1 MRRLIFF
8 AALFL
13 ASSVTVRA
21 QEESASPTVEQ
32 RPHPE
37 VPKEYEVGKETL
49 SPDGRFAL
57 LYPVRNE
64 ESDEASGPN
73 VLVSLKPYA
82 VLQEIDIGN
91 GVGWIGSRG
100 APAAKWNSNNFVAVW
115 REMKLGN
122 ENLVIYE
129 IENAKIKRVEQ
140 PWPEIVKYFD
150 LDFHGRFLKKYPKEF
165 DSCTFVSDAPDVKN
179 FEFKDRK
186 LLLNIFADNKPN
198 LAAGPH
204 WTAELHAV
212 WNLDTARFDKVN
224 FQPGKIEVRKQLE

>member
-1 MRRLIFF
+1 MRALIFF
-8 AALFL
+8 ATLFL
-13 ASSVTVRA
+13 ASIVIVRA
-21 QEESASPTVEQ
+21 QEESASPTAEEKSY
-32 RPHPE
+32 PE

-64 ESDEASGPN
+64 ESDEASVPN
-73 VLVSLKPYA
+73 VLVRLKPYA

-100 APAAKWNSNNFVAVW
+100 APAAKWNGNNFVAVW
-115 REMKLGN
+115 RKMKWGD
-122 ENLVIYE
+122 EYLVIYE
-129 IENAKIKRVEQ
+129 IENDKVKRVEK

-150 LDFHGRFLKKYPKEF
+150 HDFHGRFLKKYPKES
-165 DSCTFVSDAPDVKN
+165 DTYTFVSDDPHEKN
-179 FEFKDRK
+179 FEFKDHK
-186 LLLNIFADNKPN
+186 LLLKIFADNKPN

-212 WNLDTARFDKVN
+212 WDLDTAKFDKVD

>member
-1 MRRLIFF
+1 
-8 AALFL
+8 
-13 ASSVTVRA
+13 
-21 QEESASPTVEQ
+21 
-32 RPHPE
+32 
-37 VPKEYEVGKETL
+37 
-49 SPDGRFAL
+49 
-57 LYPVRNE
+57 VRNE
-64 ESDEASGPN
+64 ESDGASVPN
-73 VLVSLKPYA
+73 VLARLKPYA

-100 APAAKWNSNNFVAVW
+100 APAARWNGNNFVAVW
-115 REMKLGN
+115 REMKWGN

-129 IENAKIKRVEQ
+129 IENDKIKRVEQ

-150 LDFHGRFLKKYPKEF
+150 REFHGRFLKKYPKES
-165 DSCTFVSDAPDVKN
+165 DSYTFVSDDPDVKN

-212 WNLDTARFDKVN
+212 WNLDTAKFDKVD